1 MSETITKRDLEG
13 MLERLTR
20 GMRAADLDPTH
31 LHLEHGSKTYG
42 RAFRLYLR
50 DPQSGGLATVPGMSP
65 SGFLG
70 MTKAEAYQS
79 LHMLCQGV
87 EMVNARHDR

>member
-1 MSETITKRDLEG
+1 MNETITKRDLG
-13 MLERLTR
+13 AMLERLALSMR
-20 GMRAADLDPTH
+20 GSGLDTSR

-50 DPQSGGLATVPGMSP
+50 DPQSGGLHTVPGMSS

-70 MTKAEAYQS
+70 MTKAEAYHS
-79 LHMLCQGV
+79 LDMLRQGI
-87 EMVNARHDR
+87 EMTWAADR

>member
-1 MSETITKRDLEG
+1 MTTTTTDLRYA
-13 MLERLTR
+13 LERLAR
-20 GMRAADLDPTH
+20 DMSSAGLDTSH

-50 DPQSGGLATVPGMSP
+50 DPQTGGLGTVPGMSS

-70 MTKAEAYQS
+70 MTKAEAVQS
-79 LHMLCQGV
+79 LDMLAQGV
-87 EMVNARHDR
+87 RMASER